1 MLDDARVAVVIR
13 PLERVLILLKFALV
27 PTLAL
32 AVSATAI
39 TPILDSSPTTPG
51 DWVVGVLGPAL
62 AAAYVVLLQTQTV
75 GSRLDRGLAQLR
87 RRIALACDHDYAAS
101 HERGGIACRLTP
113 EVFQAPL
120 FRYDQQRN
128 AVNKLYSACE
138 EEAGGQ
144 YWFVE
149 GESGS
154 GKTRTVLRLVQTLA
168 RDGLLFELSNHCYLY
183 DFSVSDG
190 VQEKLLRRLRARH
203 HQGDIVFVDNFQL
216 VRTDVL
222 DDLSDHL
229 LGRAAGEER
238 LIVFLA
244 RPREAWNLNLGSDVR
259 MLSEAK
265 AGNRHIELRGPRSE
279 LVERGVSQ
287 VSASVSRLVAE
298 LDESGIASAAQLHL
312 GQVIALNRSVPNDVL
327 EMLQLLLGKA
337 DQSRLSPDLVDML
350 AILTALAVHRGSFS
364 REEFRSAVRAVEAK
378 SRGESSAFYALRMHI
393 TFRRLHKIGL
403 IAEENRGEGK
413 GYLFHEQLS
422 ELCSDRLSRQPAF
435 DSARYAVG
443 QLRLEQQR
451 REGDALRAW
460 LTATE
465 IGNQQAMEDCFEEAL
480 SIGANH
486 RMTLCLR
493 RASRRYP
500 LHPASRLQLAILL
513 DRIGEFVE
521 SRAVLEGELGSK
533 LDSLPKLA
541 TLLAATRIEA
551 SHFRDYEADLGV
563 LLDSPDRLVKIV
575 GEYWEA
581 HIAMHTGRFESDVL
595 MELATEALQLL
606 EREGGA
612 FWQVHSLARMH
623 FDSLRVF
630 YLAGRSDVEAIF
642 SPERRSLDA
651 YLKASLPIFHAMH
664 TLYTQAH
671 LVGHVLLPRIALF
684 NRPVSAELAANA
696 GLEANGGLTI
706 AGLTRQ
712 ALTLYCQARDQFAR
726 YGDREAIYLQADVLN
741 AEMIQ
746 PDANLDDLREAL
758 GAYENFIVSSEF
770 NSLNSYPHFYY
781 LRWDVLK
788 YYEAI
793 AKHGRS
799 EAADG
804 YLSEAHFHLERI
816 EDLDGASENRYGQ
829 LRARLL
835 SILLRGIRD
844 PFVERELLELKR
856 QTAEHGYGFETELLS
871 HLVEQRTLSP
881 AGLREVFRL
890 YPFVHQ

>member
-13 PLERVLILLKFALV
+13 PLERALILLKFALV

-32 AVSATAI
+32 AASATAI
-39 TPILDSSPTTPG
+39 TPILDSSPATPG

-75 GSRLDRGLAQLR
+75 GNRFDRGLAQFR

-128 AVNKLYSACE
+128 AVNKLYSTCG

-154 GKTRTVLRLVQTLA
+154 GKTRTALRLVQTLA

-183 DFSVSDG
+183 DFSVSDA

-216 VRTDVL
+216 VRADVL
-222 DDLSDHL
+222 DDLTDHL

-265 AGNRHIELRGPRSE
+265 AGNRHIVLRGPRSE

-287 VSASVSRLVAE
+287 VSVSASRLVAE

-312 GQVIALNRSVPNDVL
+312 GQVIALNRSVPDDVL
-327 EMLQLLLGKA
+327 GMLQLLLGKA
-337 DQSRLSPDLVDML
+337 DESQLSPDLVDVL

-364 REEFRSAVRAVEAK
+364 REEFRRAVRAVEA
-378 SRGESSAFYALRMHI
+378 RRQSSSFYALRMHI

-403 IAEENRGEGK
+403 IAEDNHRDGAE
-413 GYLFHEQLS
+413 YLFHEQLS
-422 ELCSDRLSRQPAF
+422 ELCSDRLSHHQAF

-443 QLRLEQQR
+443 QLRLKQQQR
-451 REGDALRAW
+451 ESDALRAW

-465 IGNQQAMEDCFEEAL
+465 IGDQQSMEECFEEAL

-486 RMTLCLR
+486 RMTRCLR
-493 RASRRYP
+493 RARGRYE
-500 LHPASRLQLAILL
+500 LDPASRLQLAILL
-513 DRIGEFVE
+513 DRVGEFVE
-521 SRAVLEGELGSK
+521 SRAVLESDLESE
-533 LDSLPKLA
+533 LDSSPELA

-563 LLDSPDRLVKIV
+563 LLESPDHLARIV

-581 HIAMHTGRFESDVL
+581 HIAMHTGRFDSDLLVG
-595 MELATEALQLL
+595 LATEALQLL
-606 EREGGA
+606 KHERGA

-623 FDSLRVF
+623 FDSLRAF

-651 YLKASLPIFHAMH
+651 YLKDPLPIFGAMH

-671 LVGHVLLPRIALF
+671 LVGHVLLPRMVLF
-684 NRPVSAELAANA
+684 NRPVSVELAATA
-696 GLEANGGLTI
+696 GLETNGGLTI
-706 AGLTRQ
+706 AGLARQ
-712 ALTLYCQARDQFAR
+712 ALTLYHQARDQFAR

-746 PDANLDDLREAL
+746 PDADLGGLREAL

-781 LRWDVLK
+781 LRWDVLM
-788 YYEAI
+788 YYEAV
-793 AKHGRS
+793 AKHGQS

-816 EDLDGASENRYGQ
+816 ETLDGASQNRYGQ

-844 PFVERELLELKR
+844 PFAERELLELKR
-856 QTAEHGYGFETELLS
+856 QMAEHGYGFETELLA
-871 HLVEQRTLSP
+871 HLLEQRALSP